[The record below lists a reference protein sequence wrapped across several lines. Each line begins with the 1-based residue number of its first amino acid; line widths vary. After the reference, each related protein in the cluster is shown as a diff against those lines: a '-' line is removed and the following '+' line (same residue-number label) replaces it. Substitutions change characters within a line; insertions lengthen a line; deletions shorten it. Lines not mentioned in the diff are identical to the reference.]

1 MKIVVI
7 VKEVADTEAVITLTD
22 GQPDLSGTAMVA
34 NPYDEFA
41 VEEALQQ
48 AQKLGDCT
56 VTAVMVGREKSK
68 ENLRKM
74 LAMGVDDAV
83 LVVDDAL
90 AGADPLQVAAV
101 LKAAIEPLQ
110 PAFVIGGKQGVD
122 YDWGLTGIALAEQL
136 GWGHAGLIAS
146 LEISDGRFKCQS
158 EGDDGTLVIE
168 GALPAVFTAD
178 KSLNEPRYPS
188 LKGIMQAKKKPLVEK
203 SLADLGLDAAA
214 VGGGAAGVKL
224 LGCNYPP
231 KKEAGRIIEGETPAE
246 KAAALVKALREEAKV
261 I

>member
-7 VKEVADTEAVITLTD
+7 VKEVADTEAVISLKD
-22 GQPDLSGTAMVA
+22 GQPDLSSTALVA

-41 VEEALQQ
+41 VEEALRQ
-48 AQKLGDCT
+48 AQQLGDCT

-83 LVVDDAL
+83 LVVDEAL
-90 AGADPLQVAAV
+90 TGADPLQLAQV
-101 LKAAIEPLQ
+101 LKTAIEPLE
-110 PAFVIGGKQGVD
+110 PLFVIGGKQGVD
-122 YDWGLTGIALAEQL
+122 YDWGLAGIALAEQL
-136 GWGHAGLIAS
+136 GWGHAGLIAK
-146 LEISDGRFKCQS
+146 LEVGDGRWRCES

-203 SLADLGLDAAA
+203 SLADLGLDSAA
-214 VGGGAAGVKL
+214 VGGAAAGVKL
-224 LGCNYPP
+224 LGCSYPP
-231 KKEAGRIIEGETPAE
+231 RKEAGRIIEGETPAQ